1 MTVPKRSPQTGD
13 NALSTGTRTPSTEA
27 GEPSRAASVA
37 FIRSWPLSIL
47 CLCIFPLLLWLGN
60 WQLQRAEEKQ
70 QILDK
75 VDARLSSQP
84 VNLSGLGEPQAYTPV
99 RLLGFY
105 TDEYFYLDNRT
116 RSGRVGYEI
125 LQVFETG
132 DSRSGKARWLINRG
146 WIPAGSDRTRLPE
159 VTYPLAAKVITGFV
173 YPGGATAEPAK
184 AVPPQISGQSP
195 SNHMPESHKRIQ
207 RLDDLNGSQL
217 NLQHAK
223 WHIRLSADSD
233 TALLT
238 DWQLVSTKPQK
249 HRGYAVQWFSMAA
262 ALFVLWLLGAT
273 NFRQILRDKWFKK
286 ATEQR

>member
-1 MTVPKRSPQTGD
+1 MTVPKKSPQSGD

-27 GEPSRAASVA
+27 GEPPRAASVA
-37 FIRSWPLSIL
+37 FIRSRPLSIL
-47 CLCIFPLLLWLGN
+47 CLCVFPVLLWLGS

-70 QILDK
+70 QILNK
-75 VDARLSSQP
+75 VDTRLSAQP
-84 VNLSGLGEPQAYTPV
+84 VKISALDDFKAYTPV

-146 WIPAGSDRTRLPE
+146 WISAGSDRTRLPE
-159 VTYPLAAKVITGFV
+159 VSYPLAAKVITGFI
-173 YPGGATAEPAK
+173 YPNEYGAEPEK
-184 AVPPQISGQSP
+184 AVPDQVAAQPEAGHSP
-195 SNHMPESHKRIQ
+195 KAHARIQ
-207 RLDDLNGSQL
+207 QLDELNGGQL
-217 NLQHAK
+217 NLERPV

-238 DWQLVSTKPQK
+238 DWQLISTKPQK

-262 ALFVLWLLGAT
+262 ALFVVWLLGAT
-273 NFRQILRDKWFKK
+273 NVRQIVRDKWFKK
-286 ATEQR
+286 LTEQR